1 MTEERSTPEA
11 DSTTPAS
18 PSAEK
23 PARQPRPRG
32 AGVAVL
38 LAFVALACAGGAGL
52 LAWQQQQA
60 SDLLSARLTG
70 LDQTLNQQLARH
82 ATLDALAELRRDMDT
97 LRQSLDDRQQA
108 LTQDTASRLDAL
120 RAELA
125 TQQQALDTL
134 RALTGRDERLWRL
147 GEIERL
153 LTAAQT
159 RLRLLDDAATARLLL
174 QESDRTAMPLG
185 GEALPLREALQQ
197 AIAGTNGTH
206 LDREGIALRLT
217 QLAEALPELPRA
229 KPTAEAIEAPPA
241 DGWWAQTK
249 AWVGGW
255 LHIERKAAPAPDRDP
270 ALAEATT
277 RLLQARRAL
286 LARDTEQ
293 AQALVR
299 QTVETAHAHLQTGD
313 ARVRAAL
320 DDLADIAAELARP
333 APTMVD
339 LTPAFTALRALR
351 AAPAGVAPASGSSQG
366 D

>member
-11 DSTTPAS
+11 DTTTPAS

-32 AGVAVL
+32 SGVAVL
-38 LAFVALACAGGAGL
+38 LALLALAGAGL
-52 LAWQQQQA
+52 LAWQQRQA
-60 SDLLSARLTG
+60 IDLLSARLTA
-70 LDQTLNQQLARH
+70 LDQTLNEQLAGH
-82 ATLDALAELRRDMDT
+82 ATLDALAEIRKDMDS
-97 LRQSLDDRQQA
+97 LRQSLDTRQQA
-108 LTQDTASRLDAL
+108 LTQDTTSRLDAL
-120 RAELA
+120 RAELEA
-125 TQQQALDTL
+125 LRAEASIQQQALDTL
-134 RALTGRDERLWRL
+134 RTLTGRDERLWRL

-174 QESDRTAMPLG
+174 QEADRTAAPLG

-197 AIAGTNGTH
+197 AIAGTNGTR
-206 LDREGIALRLT
+206 LDREGIALRLA

-229 KPTAEAIEAPPA
+229 KPTAEAIEPPPA

-255 LHIERKAAPAPDRDP
+255 LRIERKASAAPERDP

-293 AQALVR
+293 ALSLVR
-299 QTVETAHAHLQTGD
+299 QASETANTRLETSD
-313 ARVRAAL
+313 TRVRAAL
-320 DDLADIAAELARP
+320 DDLHAIAETLAQ
-333 APTMVD
+333 PTPTQTD
-339 LTPAFTALRALR
+339 LTPAFSALRTLR
-351 AAPAGVAPASGSSQG
+351 NAEPAAAPQQG